1 MHNSWDTLVIFL
13 AVLFTISLLFL
24 AGYYFYNLNVVKY
37 TKKRTELS
45 NKAECAKIN
54 RAIQRRNN
62 TDFMWA
68 DFQRIKMIGSFFFL
82 FFVFFIMLTL
92 VTTSTLGEVLSIIFA
107 ILTLFFA
114 IYYGFFAYQSFKNF
128 ESKAKARLGEFEK
141 KIEEGIKKEISFD
154 GDKIQHFSNDDEE
167 FDTQPQIF
175 SFPIEVTKIDFPPFE
190 KNAAKKPIIST
201 RKLEFL
207 VLSREYF
214 SICKGAGKFDLLNP
228 KQAPVPK
235 KCAEVPGATGECHE
249 YYYSQMQNV
258 QYDDK
263 EECIRIIYYGEI
275 DDVTFACKKNAGNRK
290 PAMKALKEKLRLTE
304 RQKLQKIQEHK
315 DYEMIKEKRIQEKKK
330 ISEEKESKEE

>member
-1 MHNSWDTLVIFL
+1 MRNSWDILVIFL
-13 AVLFTISLLFL
+13 AVLFFISLLFL
-24 AGYYFYNLNVVKY
+24 AGYYFYNSTSAKY
-37 TKKRTELS
+37 TKKRAEIS
-45 NKAECAKIN
+45 NKSECAKVN
-54 RAIQRRNN
+54 RAIQHRNN

-82 FFVFFIMLTL
+82 FFIFFIMLTL

-107 ILTLFFA
+107 ILTLFLA
-114 IYYGFFAYQSFKNF
+114 IYYGFFAYHSFKNF
-128 ESKAKARLGEFEK
+128 ESKAKERLSVFEK
-141 KIEEGIKKEISFD
+141 KIEEGIRKEISFD

-175 SFPIEVTKIDFPPFE
+175 SFPIEVTKINFPPFE
-190 KNAAKKPIIST
+190 KNKKNHKIIST

-263 EECIRIIYYGEI
+263 EECIRIIYYGDI

-315 DYEMIKEKRIQEKKK
+315 DYEMIKEKRLQQKELID
-330 ISEEKESKEE
+330 KESKED